1 MAASD
6 TGNSNLFLLK
16 YCTLVNPFQDL

>member
-6 TGNSNLFLLK
+6 AGNSNLFLLK
-16 YCTLVNPFQDL
+16 YCTVVNPF